1 MDENMTNNNLMA
13 TPKHVDIAV
22 TGRCNLNCAYCFY
35 ADEMT
40 SRSDLTTDQWL
51 KFFHAL
57 GEAKVMTVCL
67 TGGEAFTRPD
77 FFELVDGV
85 IANHMRYEILSNGT
99 LINEKTLEK
108 FQVGKRRQRLNSIQI
123 SIDGSSE
130 KIHDHSRPNSFSRA
144 IRGLKLLQEAGF
156 PMTVRVTINRF
167 NYNDIENT
175 ARLMFEEVGLSSFS
189 TNEAYP
195 CGATNR
201 FEDGI
206 ILSVTQ
212 RREVMNTL
220 TRLNEKYHDR
230 ISATAG
236 PLALAIQECAY
247 QEAKSK
253 GIKQLPGRGYLTACG
268 GVFSKIAVLHDGTI
282 VPCHIISDL
291 HLGIILKDDFIEV
304 WQSHPLMKAL
314 RERRGISLDTIEPC
328 KDCDYKG
335 YCTGG
340 CPGGALF
347 LNGDFNTRNPMDCYR
362 ILIGEEPFAL
372 NQERQSS

>member
-1 MDENMTNNNLMA
+1 MSEQTPNNGVMA
-13 TPKHVDIAV
+13 SPKHVDIAL

-40 SRSDLTTDQWL
+40 SRSDLSTAQWL
-51 KFFHAL
+51 KFFETL

-85 IANHMRYEILSNGT
+85 IANRMRYEILSNGT
-99 LINEKTLEK
+99 LITEKTLEQ
-108 FQVGKRRQRLNSIQI
+108 FQAGKRRLRLNSIQI

-130 KIHDHSRPNSFSRA
+130 EIHDHSRPNSFSRA
-144 IRGLKLLQEAGF
+144 IRGLKLLKEAGF

-167 NYNDIENT
+167 NYSDLENT
-175 ARLMFEEVGLSSFS
+175 ARLLLEEVGLPGFS

-201 FEDGI
+201 FEEGI
-206 ILSVTQ
+206 MLSVAQ
-212 RREVMNTL
+212 RREVMDTL

-230 ISATAG
+230 INATAG
-236 PLALAIQECAY
+236 PLALAKQECLY
-247 QEAKSK
+247 QEAINQ
-253 GIKQLPGRGYLTACG
+253 GIKQMPGRGYLTACG
-268 GVFSKIAVLHDGTI
+268 GVFEKIAVLHDGTI
-282 VPCHIISDL
+282 VPCHVISDL
-291 HLGIILKDDFIEV
+291 HLGNILTDNFLDV
-304 WQSHPLMKAL
+304 WRSHPLMLAM
-314 RERRGISLDTIEPC
+314 RERRSISLDTIEPC
-328 KDCDYKG
+328 NDCDYKG

-347 LNGDFNTRNPMDCYR
+347 LNGYFNTRNPMDCYR
-362 ILIGEEPFAL
+362 ILIGEEPFSP
-372 NQERQSS
+372 NQERQLS